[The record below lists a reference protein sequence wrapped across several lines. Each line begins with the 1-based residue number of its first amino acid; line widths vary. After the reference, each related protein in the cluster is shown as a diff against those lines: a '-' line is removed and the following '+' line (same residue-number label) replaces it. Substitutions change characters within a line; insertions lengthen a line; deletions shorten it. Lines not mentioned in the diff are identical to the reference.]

1 MYPTTHPKVNS
12 VVDDLL
18 FGVKT
23 ELGEKLTGFY
33 LFGSLASGGFN
44 EITSD
49 IDFVVVIKSPLSDEE
64 VRRLKTLNDH
74 IQTTHTKLAKKLEG
88 SFIPFDDFKNFD
100 PAKKYLSI
108 STGGKLEMDT
118 KDINAPIQKHL
129 IREEGIALYGI
140 SPKSFIEPVTSDQ
153 LRQATLK
160 ILNNWWKP
168 QLTDPRRLQSR
179 EYQAYA
185 VLTMCRMLYTL
196 QTGEITSKPY
206 AAYWS
211 KKFLDSKWAG
221 LINRALSWN
230 HEDGISDYS
239 STLEFIDF
247 VIQKSQDQS

>member
-1 MYPTTHPKVNS
+1 MYPTVHPKVNS

-23 ELGEKLTGFY
+23 ELGKNLIGFY
-33 LFGSLASGGFN
+33 LFGSLASGGFD

-49 IDFVVVIKSPLSDEE
+49 IDFVVVIKNSLSNEE
-64 VRRLKTLNDH
+64 VIRLKTLNDH
-74 IQTTHTKLAKKLEG
+74 IQTTHVKLAKKLEG
-88 SFIPFDDFKNFD
+88 SFIPLDDFKNSD
-100 PAKKYLSI
+100 STKKYLSI
-108 STGGKLEMDT
+108 NTGGKLEMDA

-129 IREEGIALYGI
+129 IREEGIVLYGI
-140 SPKSFIEPVTSDQ
+140 SPKSFIKPVTSDQ
-153 LRQATLK
+153 LKQATLK

-168 QLTDPRRLQSR
+168 QLTDPHRLQSR

-211 KKFLDSKWAG
+211 KKFLDNKWIG
-221 LINRALSWN
+221 LINRALSWGN
-230 HEDGISDYS
+230 EDGINDFSL
-239 STLEFIDF
+239 TLEFIDF
-247 VIQKSQDQS
+247 VIQKYVLI